1 MPSSETPTSRQAG
14 TLGQITELL
23 EGIRQGRPAAEN
35 ALMEEVQGRLRRL
48 AQKMLHRSPAVAR
61 WEQTDDVF
69 SELWMQLRPVLLA
82 ESIRDRR
89 HFFRLA
95 TLRMNRLLC
104 DLARRYRGP
113 ESFAA
118 HHATGV
124 SATQAEA
131 LVRSHQRRG
140 NPSLSPPE
148 QHGVSRRPTPSQF
161 MGNPQPGPVTAVIL
175 KDDHFLIHETL
186 SGLAEEDFEILG
198 LIYYQELTQAEAAEL
213 LNVDERTVRRR
224 LARAYR
230 CMGQLLG
237 ARRGR
242 SRESR

>member
-1 MPSSETPTSRQAG
+1 
-14 TLGQITELL
+14 
-23 EGIRQGRPAAEN
+23 
-35 ALMEEVQGRLRRL
+35 
-48 AQKMLHRSPAVAR
+48 
-61 WEQTDDVF
+61 
-69 SELWMQLRPVLLA
+69 
-82 ESIRDRR
+82 
-89 HFFRLA
+89 
-95 TLRMNRLLC
+95 
-104 DLARRYRGP
+104 
-113 ESFAA
+113 
-118 HHATGV
+118 
-124 SATQAEA
+124 
-131 LVRSHQRRG
+131 
-140 NPSLSPPE
+140 
-148 QHGVSRRPTPSQF
+148 